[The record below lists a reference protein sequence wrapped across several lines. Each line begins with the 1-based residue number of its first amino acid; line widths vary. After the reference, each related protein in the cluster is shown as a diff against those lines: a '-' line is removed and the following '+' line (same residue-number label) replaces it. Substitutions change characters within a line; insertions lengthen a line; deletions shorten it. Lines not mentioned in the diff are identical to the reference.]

1 MRSTRRLMDRLQQ
14 AMHSAFE
21 AELPHRLR
29 RAARVTLQ
37 AYVPAHW
44 FTAVATECA
53 EMYVAGAFYGAIAVA
68 HRYVDAVSD
77 FLGDV
82 YNIKGHWS
90 AEGRFRRLNSEGS
103 ISAAALDSAITIVR
117 GDLGFDG
124 LNREH
129 AHEYQRLAARAEE
142 CLRHVATIEAE
153 VFAYRVE
160 GERVTPGVP
169 RHWLSGTMKS
179 PQVKLRQLW

>member
-1 MRSTRRLMDRLQQ
+1 MDRLQQ

-29 RAARVTLQ
+29 RASRVTLQ
-37 AYVPAHW
+37 PYVPAHW

-53 EMYVAGAFYGAIAVA
+53 EMYVAGEFYGAIAVA
-68 HRYVDAVSD
+68 HCYVDAVSD
-77 FLGDV
+77 LLGEI

-90 AEGRFRRLNSEGS
+90 AEGRFRRLSSEGS
-103 ISAAALDSAITIVR
+103 IPAAALDSVITIVR
-117 GDLGFDG
+117 GDLGFEG

-129 AHEYQRLAARAEE
+129 AHEYQRLATRAEE
-142 CLRHVATIEAE
+142 CLRHVATIETE
-153 VFAYRVE
+153 VFAYTVE
-160 GERVTPGVP
+160 GERVTPNTP
-169 RHWLSGTMKS
+169 RHWLTGTMKS

>member
-1 MRSTRRLMDRLQQ
+1 MDRLQQ

-29 RAARVTLQ
+29 RASRVTLQ
-37 AYVPAHW
+37 QYVPPHW

-53 EMYVAGAFYGAIAVA
+53 EMYVAGAFYGTIACA
-68 HRYVDAVSD
+68 HAYINAVSH
-77 FLGDV
+77 FLGEI
-82 YNIKGHWS
+82 YSIRGHWS
-90 AEGRFRRLNSEGS
+90 AEGRFRRLSSEGS
-103 ISAAALDSAITIVR
+103 IPAAALDSVLTIVQ
-117 GDLGFDG
+117 GDLGFES

-129 AHEYQRLAARAEE
+129 AHEYQRLATRAEE

-153 VFAYRVE
+153 VFAYTVE
-160 GERVTPGVP
+160 GERVTPVRP
-169 RHWLSGTMKS
+169 RHWLNGTAKS